1 MISIL
6 PLFMSGTKRKRRQL
20 KVKGQCEVCV
30 CVCMHAFICVWVCV
44 LHSTCVEDKGS
55 FRGQLLLFT
64 SSETDVVPLYMP
76 GQPARELPQSPVSA
90 SHLTV
95 GVLGLQTRATT
106 TSADSGDS
114 DLDAHDYM
122 AGSYL
127 LTHLPRPW
135 RTV

>member
-1 MISIL
+1 MCL
-6 PLFMSGTKRKRRQL
+6 
-20 KVKGQCEVCV
+20 
-30 CVCMHAFICVWVCV
+30 HAFICVWVCV
-44 LHSTCVEDKGS
+44 LHSTCVEDKGN

-64 SSETDVVPLYMP
+64 SSETYVVPLYMP
-76 GQPARELPQSPVSA
+76 GQPARELPQSLVSA

-95 GVLGLQTRATT
+95 GVLGLQARATT
-106 TSADSGDS
+106 TPSADSGDS
-114 DLDAHDYM
+114 DLDAHDCM